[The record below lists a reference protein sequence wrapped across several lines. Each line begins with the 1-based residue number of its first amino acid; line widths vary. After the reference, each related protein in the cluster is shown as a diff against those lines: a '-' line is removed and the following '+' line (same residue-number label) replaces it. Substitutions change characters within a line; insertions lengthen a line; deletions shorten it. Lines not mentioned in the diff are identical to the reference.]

1 MKPLAGRRVLVTRP
15 RGQAAELSEQLTAA
29 GAEVLAAP
37 LIRIE
42 PPSDPQPLRD
52 AAARAHAFDWIVL
65 TSANAIDA
73 LAGAGFQ
80 AAAIGAAGAP
90 RLCAIGPSTAA
101 HLKKHGLAADLVAD
115 EARAEGVIAALTAA
129 GSVGGKSFL
138 IPRANIGRDAIA
150 RALSEAGG
158 LVTEVVAY
166 QTAAEET
173 LPDEVVRALEAGR
186 VDVTTFT
193 SGSAVRALT
202 GILGADRTRSLLD
215 RSVVAVIGPTTA
227 DAARRAGLTVA
238 IQPTQYT
245 VPALVDAITAHFRA
259 G

>member
-1 MKPLAGRRVLVTRP
+1 VKPLAGRRVLVTRP
-15 RGQAAELSEQLTAA
+15 RGQAAELSEPLAAA
-29 GAEVLAAP
+29 GAEVLAAA

-65 TSANAIDA
+65 TSANAVDA
-73 LAGAGFQ
+73 LMGAGFQ
-80 AAAIGAAGAP
+80 AAARRAVGAA
-90 RLCAIGPSTAA
+90 RFCAVGPSTAA
-101 HLKKHGLAADLVAD
+101 HLKKQGLAADLVAD
-115 EARAEGVIAALTAA
+115 EARAEGVIAAMTAS
-129 GSVGGKSFL
+129 GTVGGKSIL
-138 IPRANIGRDAIA
+138 IPRADIGRDAIA
-150 RALSEAGG
+150 RALSEAGA
-158 LVTEVVAY
+158 LVTEVIAY
-166 QTAAEET
+166 QTVAEQT
-173 LPDEVVRALEAGR
+173 VPDAVLRALEAGR

-193 SGSAVRALT
+193 SGSAVRALA
-202 GILGADRTRSLLD
+202 GMLGADRTRSLLD

-245 VPALVDAITAHFRA
+245 VPALVDAIVRYFRA